1 MTDEVKDPEGLLRAY
16 EKAKKDLE
24 FLRGQIKELEGERDA
39 LSSEK
44 AALETEFA
52 GSTEEIGKWRDRVLK
67 GEVTKNL
74 EAQGIKNPE
83 RVLKYVD
90 LEGVDLDDEKGL
102 VGFDEKLAVVKTDF
116 PELFDVKRRAART
129 SVDLHADNPTK
140 PELTGTDAQVARL
153 FGNK

>member
-1 MTDEVKDPEGLLRAY
+1 MTDEVKDPEGLLKAY
-16 EKAKKDLE
+16 NKAKEDLVA
-24 FLRGQIKELEGERDA
+24 LRAEVK
-39 LSSEK
+39 
-44 AALETEFA
+44 ALEEEKETLAADFA
-52 GSTEEIGKWRDRVLK
+52 GTSEEISKWRDRVLK